1 MSVEINVIRISVN
14 RQNIPEQCVAR
25 IPGYWAWAAILR
37 ARGGGVT
44 RGYSFQM
51 ILNGFSLF
59 SPQTGASL
67 LQIYAATELK
77 MAQFS
82 PYIMGIKCTVSWHG
96 GDDWLSLDVSDA
108 AQLGPDLSLSLV
120 SSQESCANKVCS
132 FAAFNNCDA
141 AAVCKSWITF
151 EPGWIVCLHSI
162 HWRKLVIFSLYTFI
176 KDILSPGSVWATVI
190 ISCYFTFPVPRK

>member
-82 PYIMGIKCTVSWHG
+82 TYIMGIKCTVSWHG

-162 HWRKLVIFSLYTFI
+162 HRPETGYIFLITHS
-176 KDILSPGSVWATVI
+176 
-190 ISCYFTFPVPRK
+190 